1 MLGLQCS
8 TDKQWLAAINSDP
21 ASILRD
27 HAHCEK
33 KAAIMAISL
42 LNRYPEKNELV
53 RRMAALAQEEMSHF
67 RSVVEKMHERGIQF
81 SRDSGDDYARQL
93 HEHIRKQEPHRLLD
107 TLIVSS
113 LIEARSCERFQL
125 LSQFAEDEDLRQFY
139 RSLLESEARHR
150 TEFLSLAR
158 LYFSKTDVAERLRI
172 LESVEAEI
180 IQGLR
185 NEPVMHG

>member
-8 TDKQWLAAINSDP
+8 TDKQWLIAINSDP